1 MKPTMYR
8 ICVRGRLTERLAVA
22 FEGMRVE
29 AGGACTAITGRVRDQ
44 SELYGLLDRVSDL
57 GLELIS
63 AQPMTSPPG
72 IAQERTS

>member
-1 MKPTMYR
+1 MKPTTYR
-8 ICVRGRLTERLAVA
+8 ICIRGRLTERLAAA

-29 AGGACTAITGRVRDQ
+29 AGGPCTAITGRVRDQ

-63 AQPMTSPPG
+63 AQPLTSPPG
-72 IAQERTS
+72 IAQESTS